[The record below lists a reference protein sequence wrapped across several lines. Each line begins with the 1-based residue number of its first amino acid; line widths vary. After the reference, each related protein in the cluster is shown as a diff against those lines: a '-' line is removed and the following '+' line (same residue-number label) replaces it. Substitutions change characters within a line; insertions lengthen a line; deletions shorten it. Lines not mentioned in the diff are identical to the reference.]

1 MYTSRLRHMR
11 YDPYAWLLDEP
22 GDWNMWRRMQA
33 TGASIRHVPE
43 PVAVHFKE
51 RSSIGGEQRD
61 PADVLADL
69 ANDVLGTPARE
80 LLTISSRE
88 RGVRLT

>member
-1 MYTSRLRHMR
+1 
-11 YDPYAWLLDEP
+11 
-22 GDWNMWRRMQA
+22 MWRRIRDA
-33 TGASIRHVPE
+33 GASIRHVPE

-61 PADVLADL
+61 PADVLAEL
-69 ANDVLGTPARE
+69 ATDVLGTPACE
-80 LLTISSRE
+80 LLTVSSRE